1 MVFVVLLLTGCSKQ
15 PAMVSTGLNSC
26 EMSRANTVRLKQ
38 QLGGGHLTGRP
49 TALLS
54 PNNARQSDQMQILRA
69 AAAQDQQRNLLAAE
83 LEFQQSHCGSE

>member
-1 MVFVVLLLTGCSKQ
+1 MVFAVLLVSGCGKQ

-26 EMSRANTVRLKQ
+26 ETSRANSVRLKQ
-38 QLGGGHLTGRP
+38 QLGGGRLIGRP
-49 TALLS
+49 TALIS
-54 PNNARQSDQMQILRA
+54 PTNARQSDQMQILRA